1 MALVFDPHPDEVIH
15 PGTPVPR
22 LAPPE
27 VVVAQVRALGVD
39 HALLIRFDAA
49 LRERTAE
56 EFLGDLS
63 PAIALRALVMTP
75 ESAFGHG
82 RGGTVERMREHGRGA
97 GFEVHVV
104 EPVLV
109 DGAPVSSTRLRLAVA
124 DGNLA
129 AVADLGRPA
138 YLQGTVVEGD
148 HRGRELGYPTANLR
162 FDYVPALPPLGVYT
176 GRVSVPDR
184 GVGPDH
190 PALVS
195 IGTRPT
201 FHDQGRLL
209 VEVHL
214 LDYDGD
220 LYGAVLELELLHR
233 LREERRFASA
243 DELVTQMHRDEA
255 DARARLG
262 LG

>member
-1 MALVFDPHPDEVIH
+1 
-15 PGTPVPR
+15 
-22 LAPPE
+22 
-27 VVVAQVRALGVD
+27 VR
-39 HALLIRFDAA
+39 
-49 LRERTAE
+49 
-56 EFLGDLS
+56 
-63 PAIALRALVMTP
+63 
-75 ESAFGHG
+75 
-82 RGGTVERMREHGRGA
+82 
-97 GFEVHVV
+97 
-104 EPVLV
+104 
-109 DGAPVSSTRLRLAVA
+109 
-124 DGNLA
+124 
-129 AVADLGRPA
+129 LGRPA
-138 YLQGTVVEGD
+138 YLLGTVIEGD

-162 FDYVPALPPLGVYT
+162 FDYTPALPPLGVYT
-176 GRVSVPDR
+176 GRVSVPER
-184 GVGPDH
+184 GVGPGH

-201 FHDQGRLL
+201 FHDAGQLL